1 MPEVSYQ
8 LQVDGRDAP
17 PEAVAA
23 LQRLEVEEHTSLASI
38 MRLTF
43 AIAVAPGGSRWTVVD
58 DDLFPRLA
66 QVSLSIKQGRNDP
79 EPVLTGYVIE
89 TRAVFGEEPGAST
102 FDVLA
107 MDASVLMNL
116 EEKVKAWPSMA
127 DSDIASSIF
136 GDYDL
141 SPVVDSSEPTRQED
155 DVVPI
160 QRGTDM
166 QFLRWLAERNGYD
179 LFVASGRNGVE
190 GHFHAPKLDDPPQGV
205 LTVGFGGAS
214 NVPALTITHEALRPT
229 KAKAQQL
236 AIESQEA
243 QSAEVEKVSLADLG
257 GKSVLAADR
266 QRETL
271 VSRTGLVDTAELQTY
286 AQGVVD
292 RSSWAIRAEG
302 ELATDH
308 YEGIL
313 RARKPVAVRGVGR
326 TLSGT
331 YLVERVLHA
340 FTADGYR
347 QQFTLRRN
355 ALTLSGQESFTESE
369 ALAS

>member
-1 MPEVSYQ
+1 VPEVSY
-8 LQVDGRDAP
+8 LLAIDGREPP
-17 PEAVAA
+17 PEAVEAI
-23 LQRLEVEEHTSLASI
+23 QRLEVEEHTSLASI
-38 MRLTF
+38 MRITF
-43 AIAVAPGGSRWTVVD
+43 AIAVAAGGSRWTVVD

-66 QVSLSIKQGRNDP
+66 EVALSIKHGSGDP
-79 EPVLTGYVIE
+79 EPILTGYVIE
-89 TRAVFGEEPGAST
+89 ARAVFGEEPGKST
-102 FDVLA
+102 LDVLA

-136 GDYDL
+136 GDYSL
-141 SPVVDSSEPTRQED
+141 TPVVDTSQPTRQED

-166 QFLRWLAERNGYD
+166 QFLRRLAERNGYD
-179 LFVASGRNGVE
+179 LFVASAQGGVE
-190 GHFHAPKLDDPPQGV
+190 GHFHAPKLDEPPQGV

-214 NVPALTITHEALRPT
+214 NVPSLTITHDALRPT
-229 KAKAQQL
+229 TAKAEQL

-243 QSAEVEKVSLADLG
+243 QSGEAETASLADLG

-266 QRETL
+266 LRATL
-271 VSRTGLVDTAELQTY
+271 VARTGLVDAAELQTY

-292 RSSWAIRAEG
+292 RSSWAIRADG
-302 ELATDH
+302 EVATDH
-308 YEGIL
+308 YDGIL
-313 RARKPVAVRGVGR
+313 RARKPVSVRGVGR

-331 YLVERVLHA
+331 YYAERVLSV
-340 FTADGYR
+340 FTPEGFT

-355 ALTLSGQESFTESE
+355 ALALSGQEDFSESK

>member
-1 MPEVSYQ
+1 MAEVSY
-8 LQVDGRDAP
+8 LLKIDGREAP
-17 PEAVAA
+17 PEVVAA
-23 LQRLEVEEHTSLASI
+23 VQRLEVEEHASLASI

-43 AIAVAPGGSRWTVVD
+43 TMAVAEGGGRWTIVD

-66 QVSLSIKQGRNDP
+66 EVSLSIKSGSADP
-79 EPVLTGYVIE
+79 EPILTGYVIE
-89 TRAVFGEEPGAST
+89 ARATFGEEPNAST
-102 FDVLA
+102 LDVLA

-116 EEKVKAWPSMA
+116 EEKVKAWPSVA

-141 SPVVDSSEPTRQED
+141 TPVVDTSQPTRQED
-155 DVVPI
+155 DVLPI

-179 LFVASGRNGVE
+179 LFIASGANGVE
-190 GHFHAPKLDDPPQGV
+190 GHFHAPKIDDPPQGV
-205 LTVGFGGAS
+205 LTVGFGAAS
-214 NVPALTITHEALRPT
+214 NVPKLTVTHEALRPT
-229 KAKAQQL
+229 TAKAEQL

-243 QSAEVEKVSLADLG
+243 QSGEAEKVSLADLG

-266 QRETL
+266 QRATL
-271 VSRTGLVDTAELQTY
+271 VARTGLVDTADLQTY
-286 AQGVVD
+286 AQAVVD
-292 RSSWAIRAEG
+292 RSSWAIRADG

-308 YEGIL
+308 YDGVL

-331 YLVERVLHA
+331 YVVERVLSA
-340 FTADGYR
+340 FTADGFT

-355 ALTLSGQESFTESE
+355 ALTLSGQEDFSESQ

>member
-1 MPEVSYQ
+1 VAEVSYQ
-8 LQVDGRDAP
+8 LRIDGREAPLEVIDA
-17 PEAVAA
+17 V
-23 LQRLEVEEHTSLASI
+23 QRLEVEEHASLASI

-43 AIAVAPGGSRWTVVD
+43 AIAVAQGGSRWTVID

-66 QVSLSIKQGRNDP
+66 EVALSIKRGSGDP

-89 TRAVFGEEPGAST
+89 AKAVFGEEPGAST
-102 FDVLA
+102 LDVLA

-116 EEKVKAWPSMA
+116 EERVRAWPNMA
-127 DSDIASSIF
+127 DSDIAESIF

-141 SPVVDSSEPTRQED
+141 SPVVDTSQPTRQED

-166 QFLRWLAERNGYD
+166 QYLRWLAERNGFD
-179 LFVASGRNGVE
+179 VFVASGASGVE

-214 NVPALTITHEALRPT
+214 NVPSLTVTRDALRPT
-229 KAKAQQL
+229 TARAQQL
-236 AIESQEA
+236 EAESQE
-243 QSAEVEKVSLADLG
+243 SHSGEAETVSLKDLG
-257 GKSVLAADR
+257 GKSVLAEDR
-266 QRETL
+266 QRATL
-271 VSRTGLVDTAELQTY
+271 IARTGLVDAAELQTY

-302 ELATDH
+302 ELVSDQ
-308 YEGIL
+308 YDGIL
-313 RARKPVAVRGVGR
+313 RARKPVSVRGVGR

-331 YLVERVLHA
+331 YYVERVLHA
-340 FTADGYR
+340 FTPEGYA

-355 ALTLSGQESFTESE
+355 ALTLSGQEDFSESE

>member
-1 MPEVSYQ
+1 MPEVSY
-8 LQVDGRDAP
+8 LLKIDGRDAP
-17 PEAVAA
+17 AEAVEAI
-23 LQRLEVEEHTSLASI
+23 QRVEVEEHASLASI
-38 MRLTF
+38 MRITL
-43 AIAVAPGGSRWTVVD
+43 AIAVAPGGSRWTIVD

-66 QVSLSIKQGRNDP
+66 EVALSIKHGSGDP

-89 TRAVFGEEPGAST
+89 SRAAFGEEPGKST
-102 FDVLA
+102 LDVLA
-107 MDASVLMNL
+107 MDASALMNL
-116 EEKVKAWPSMA
+116 EEKVKAWPSVA

-136 GDYDL
+136 GDYGL
-141 SPVVDSSEPTRQED
+141 SPVVDTSQPTRQED

-166 QFLRWLAERNGYD
+166 QFLRWLAERNGFD
-179 LFVASGRNGVE
+179 LFVASGSSGVE
-190 GHFHAPKLDDPPQGV
+190 GHFHAPRLDDPPQGV

-214 NVPALTITHEALRPT
+214 NVPSLTITHDALRPT
-229 KAKAQQL
+229 KAKAEHF

-243 QSAEVEKVSLADLG
+243 QSAEVETVSLADLG

-266 QRETL
+266 QRSTL
-271 VSRTGLVDTAELQTY
+271 VARTGLVDTAELQTY

-292 RSSWAIRAEG
+292 RSSWAIRADG

-308 YEGIL
+308 YDGIL

-331 YLVERVLHA
+331 YFVERVLHA
-340 FTADGYR
+340 FTPDGYR
-347 QQFTLRRN
+347 QLFTLRRN
-355 ALTLSGQESFTESE
+355 ALTLTGSEDFTESQ

>member
-1 MPEVSYQ
+1 VPEVSYQ
-8 LQVDGRDAP
+8 LAIDGRDAP
-17 PEAVAA
+17 AEVVEAIR
-23 LQRLEVEEHTSLASI
+23 RLEVEEHASLASI

-43 AIAVAPGGSRWTVVD
+43 AIAVAQGGSRWTIVD

-66 QVSLSIKQGRNDP
+66 EVSLSIKHGSGDP

-89 TRAVFGEEPGAST
+89 ARAVFGEEPGAST
-102 FDVLA
+102 LDVLA

-116 EEKVKAWPSMA
+116 EEKVKSWPSVA

-141 SPVVDSSEPTRQED
+141 TPVVDTSQPTRQED

-166 QFLRWLAERNGYD
+166 QFLRFLAERNGYD
-179 LFVASGRNGVE
+179 LFVASAQGGVE

-214 NVPALTITHEALRPT
+214 NVSSLTVTHEALRPT
-229 KAKAQQL
+229 TAKAE
-236 AIESQEA
+236 AFAVESQDS
-243 QSAEVEKVSLADLG
+243 QSAEADSVSLTNLG
-257 GKSVLAADR
+257 GTSVLDGER
-266 QRETL
+266 QRATL
-271 VSRTGLVDTAELQTY
+271 VARTGLVDAAELQTY

-292 RSSWAIRAEG
+292 RSSWAIRADG
-302 ELATDH
+302 ELATD
-308 YEGIL
+308 YYPGIL
-313 RARKPVAVRGVGR
+313 RARKPVSVRGVGK

-331 YLVERVLHA
+331 YDVERVLHA
-340 FTADGYR
+340 FTPDGYS

-355 ALTLSGQESFTESE
+355 ALTLSGQEDFTESE

>member
-8 LQVDGRDAP
+8 LKVDGRDAP
-17 PEAVAA
+17 AEAIEAI
-23 LQRLEVEEHTSLASI
+23 QRLEVEEHASLASI
-38 MRLTF
+38 MRLTS
-43 AIAVAPGGSRWTVVD
+43 AIAVAPGGSRWTIVD

-66 QVSLSIKQGRNDP
+66 EVSISIKHGTSDP

-89 TRAVFGEEPGAST
+89 TRAVFGEEPGKSSL
-102 FDVLA
+102 DVLA

-116 EEKVKAWPSMA
+116 EEKVKAWPSVA
-127 DSDIASSIF
+127 DSDVASSIF
-136 GDYDL
+136 GDYNL
-141 SPVVDSSEPTRQED
+141 TPVVDTSQPTRQED
-155 DVVPI
+155 DIVPV

-179 LFVASGRNGVE
+179 LFVASGPNGVE

-214 NVPALTITHEALRPT
+214 TVPSLTVTYDALRPT
-229 KAKAQQL
+229 KAKAEAF

-243 QSAEVEKVSLADLG
+243 QSAEVETVSLADLG
-257 GKSVLAADR
+257 GKSVLASDR

-271 VSRTGLVDTAELQTY
+271 VSRTGLIDTAELQTY

-292 RSSWAIRAEG
+292 RSSWAIRADG
-302 ELATDH
+302 EVATDH
-308 YEGIL
+308 YQGIL
-313 RARKPVAVRGVGR
+313 RACKPVAVRGVGR

-331 YLVERVLHA
+331 YFVERVLHA
-340 FTADGYR
+340 FTPDGYS

-355 ALTLSGQESFTESE
+355 ALTLSGQENFTESE

>member
-1 MPEVSYQ
+1 MPEVSY
-8 LQVDGRDAP
+8 LLKVDGRDVP
-17 PEAVAA
+17 PEVVVAV
-23 LQRLEVEEHTSLASI
+23 QRLEVEEHASLASI

-43 AIAVAPGGSRWTVVD
+43 AIAVAPGGSRWTIVD
-58 DDLFPRLA
+58 DDLFARLA
-66 QVSLSIKQGRNDP
+66 KVAVSIKIGSRDP

-89 TRAVFGEEPGAST
+89 ARAVFGEVPGTST
-102 FDVLA
+102 LDVLA

-116 EEKVKAWPSMA
+116 EEKIVAWPSMA

-136 GDYDL
+136 GTYDL
-141 SPVVDSSEPTRQED
+141 SPVVDTSQPTRQED

-166 QFLRWLAERNGYD
+166 QFLRRLAERNGYD
-179 LFVASGRNGVE
+179 VFVASGASGVE
-190 GHFHAPKLDDPPQGV
+190 GHFHAPRLDDPPQGV
-205 LTVGFGGAS
+205 LTVGFGGES
-214 NVPALTITHEALRPT
+214 NVPSLTITHDGLRPT

-236 AIESQEA
+236 AIESQET
-243 QSAEVEKVSLADLG
+243 QSAEVETVSLADLG
-257 GKSVLAADR
+257 GRSVLAADR
-266 QRETL
+266 LRATL
-271 VSRTGLVDTAELQTY
+271 LARTGLVDTAELQTY

-292 RSSWAIRAEG
+292 RSSWAIRADG

-308 YEGIL
+308 YPGIL

-331 YLVERVLHA
+331 YFVERVLHA
-340 FTADGYR
+340 FTADGYS

-355 ALTLSGQESFTESE
+355 ALTLSGSEDFTESE

>member
-1 MPEVSYQ
+1 MAEVSYM
-8 LQVDGRDAP
+8 LKIDGRDAP
-17 PEAVAA
+17 VEAVEAI
-23 LQRLEVEEHTSLASI
+23 QRLEVEEHASLASI

-43 AIAVAPGGSRWTVVD
+43 AIAVAPGGSRWTIVD

-66 QVSLSIKQGRNDP
+66 EVSLSIKHGSHDP
-79 EPVLTGYVIE
+79 EPILTGYVIE
-89 TRAVFGEEPGAST
+89 ARAVFGEEPGAST
-102 FDVLA
+102 LDVLA

-116 EEKVKAWPSMA
+116 EQKVKAWPSVA

-141 SPVVDSSEPTRQED
+141 TPFVDTSEPTRQED

-179 LFVASGRNGVE
+179 LFVSSGTNGVE

-214 NVPALTITHEALRPT
+214 NVPSLTVTHDALRPT
-229 KAKAQQL
+229 TAKAEQL
-236 AIESQEA
+236 DIESQEP
-243 QSAEVEKVSLADLG
+243 QSGEADTVSLSDLG
-257 GKSVLAADR
+257 GRSVLAADR

-271 VSRTGLVDTAELQTY
+271 VAMTGLVDTAELQTY
-286 AQGVVD
+286 AQAVVD

-302 ELATDH
+302 DLATDH

-331 YLVERVLHA
+331 YYVERVLHA
-340 FTADGYR
+340 FTADGYS

-355 ALTLSGQESFTESE
+355 ALTLSGQEDFTQSE